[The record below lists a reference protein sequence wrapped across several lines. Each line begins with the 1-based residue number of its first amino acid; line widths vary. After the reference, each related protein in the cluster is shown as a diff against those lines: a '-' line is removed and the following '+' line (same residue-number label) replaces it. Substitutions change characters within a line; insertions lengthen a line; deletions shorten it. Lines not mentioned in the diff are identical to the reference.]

1 MEQAPSVHTVTTHS
15 SRKRA
20 DSLTAKSA
28 FVWNFLVAFDRSYL
42 VECFDVWRQAAVDTE
57 NAFVDDLHGIA
68 ANTNIASRLKLPAAN
83 HDIDVHWEPAV
94 GDKSVSQPTRPTQP
108 SIPLWSVIVVDDNH
122 PYNAQHRRHSK
133 QSFLFSPIDSLLS
146 ISEALLMVLC
156 IMCVWIAIIF
166 LKFYFSFYCLQ

>member
-1 MEQAPSVHTVTTHS
+1 MEQAPSVHTVMTHS

-42 VECFDVWRQAAVDTE
+42 VKCFDVWRQAAVDTE

-83 HDIDVHWEPAV
+83 HDIDVH
-94 GDKSVSQPTRPTQP
+94 
-108 SIPLWSVIVVDDNH
+108 
-122 PYNAQHRRHSK
+122 
-133 QSFLFSPIDSLLS
+133 
-146 ISEALLMVLC
+146 
-156 IMCVWIAIIF
+156 
-166 LKFYFSFYCLQ
+166 